1 MHCQRIIR
9 RAREILSIIRHCNH
23 SDLLYRHLPPPPH
36 HHRENLQRSTGQS
49 RFYIPLHLMLTIFAP
64 HLIQRPKS
72 LEVKNCQ
79 KKVHWMK
86 MSIVNANQE
95 LSFSDGRHCQEMWCE
110 SSLRL
115 RVSSL
120 RLNCETQFGR
130 SQSQMARVARLE
142 GHLLNQLN
150 LGPCLELLYLGFR
163 FL

>member
-1 MHCQRIIR
+1 MHCKGKRIIW

-23 SDLLYRHLPPPPH
+23 SDLLYRHLPLPPPH
-36 HHRENLQRSTGQS
+36 HRGNYPKKSTTGQS
-49 RFYIPLHLMLTIFAP
+49 RFYIRLHYAHNFCPTPDSEAKKPGNIN
-64 HLIQRPKS
+64 S
-72 LEVKNCQ
+72 Q

-95 LSFSDGRHCQEMWCE
+95 LSFSDGRHCPEMWCE

-120 RLNCETQFGR
+120 RLNCATQFGR

-142 GHLLNQLN
+142 GHLLN
-150 LGPCLELLYLGFR
+150 
-163 FL
+163 